1 MAENKKMT
9 KKEYFG
15 ILREI
20 VIDRPELVAFID
32 NELTLLSKKANS
44 SKMTSTQKE
53 NEEIKKVIVKTLE
66 DLSRYA
72 TITEIQDSNDMLA
85 LLSNQKITLF
95 LHFFGEKF
103 AGGGNFVPLQRV
115 KKYYFI
121 CMG

>member
-9 KKEYFG
+9 KKKYFG

-85 LLSNQKITLF
+85 LLSNQKISALLKQLF
-95 LHFFGEKF
+95 DSNVIEKKIE
-103 AGGGNFVPLQRV
+103 
-115 KKYYFI
+115 KKKAYFKI
-121 CMG
+121 KGV